1 MVFFTATGL
10 ISIPFSYF
18 FSWVDRPKPMAE
30 GEFKKEKDRLAKIV
44 DIVLKDGRKLYK
56 KKLDLD
62 AENSV
67 AKYFELKNFSLW
79 KEGR

>member
-1 MVFFTATGL
+1 MG
-10 ISIPFSYF
+10 
-18 FSWVDRPKPMAE
+18 E
-30 GEFKKEKDRLAKIV
+30 GEFKKEKDRLAKVV
-44 DIVLKDGRKLYK
+44 DIVLKDGRKIYK

-67 AKYFELKNFSLW
+67 SKYFELKNFSLW